1 MDPENGIQICP
12 QLGLLDTDIHMEM
25 DSQYDVTPH
34 FLQVIKFTD
43 IKNAPYCWH
52 IQSKSLSS

>member
-1 MDPENGIQICP
+1 MDPENCIQICP

-34 FLQVIKFTD
+34 FLQIIKFTD
-43 IKNAPYCWH
+43 TKMHPTADIYKVRV
-52 IQSKSLSS
+52 